1 VPNPNGHGEPL
12 GRLGGDEATFALIAE
27 SQASIEQ
34 RLKAMGK
41 TGMLGSTASLNGRIR
56 AAAIRLSTNVNNRG
70 NSASKQAKVS
80 FLLALGAGLSVQAA
94 AALVGVPEQQFYRER
109 RRDADFAAEWA
120 DALEARTEPIEDR
133 LHDIA
138 MTGDPGLMSTI
149 KAATSILAASNPR
162 HRNRT
167 QVTRTTAPDGSQRRV
182 ILIDDGLTPD

>member
-1 VPNPNGHGEPL
+1 MPNPNGHGEPL
-12 GRLGGDEATFALIAE
+12 GKLAGDEATFALIAE

-41 TGMLGSTASLNGRIR
+41 TGMLGGTASLNGRIR